1 MQKRNNYLVSEK
13 TSLLLECLNK
23 TLDFENELQNTIKS
37 VLQDENA
44 QEINNT
50 MSSCFD
56 NIIESLEKTIS
67 NEIRLNI
74 NIWRYSE
81 EEEKTE
87 IVSI

>member
-81 EEEKTE
+81 EEKTE